1 MYRLG
6 PIHKRPIPP
15 LHSVKSSFKANPAEP
30 HTATSKI
37 RRKLH
42 TLSTDVA
49 PVLDPGMREY
59 YMARIGEIAHILQN
73 KVPSRNPRLHRRRLR
88 CNYKSDCATQP
99 PHALELPASMF
110 RKCAVC
116 YRLRYLFN
124 GRLCLSMI
132 AAQTAMTN
140 SLEVGFNKNID
151 AGEGSNSRS
160 TNDAMPSSRD
170 LKVKVV
176 GNRSLHRIDQYLY

>member
-6 PIHKRPIPP
+6 PIHKHPTRP
-15 LHSVKSSFKANPAEP
+15 LNSVKSSFKANPAEP
-30 HTATSKI
+30 HTATSEI

-49 PVLDPGMREY
+49 PVLDPGMREH
-59 YMARIGEIAHILQN
+59 YMAGIAEIVHILQN
-73 KVPSRNPRLHRRRLR
+73 KVSSRNPRLHRRRLR
-88 CNYKSDCATQP
+88 CNYKSDCATKP

-110 RKCAVC
+110 RKCAVG

-140 SLEVGFNKNID
+140 SSTRSCSLYSSVYHFNKLNF
-151 AGEGSNSRS
+151 
-160 TNDAMPSSRD
+160 
-170 LKVKVV
+170 
-176 GNRSLHRIDQYLY
+176 

>member
-1 MYRLG
+1 
-6 PIHKRPIPP
+6 
-15 LHSVKSSFKANPAEP
+15 
-30 HTATSKI
+30 
-37 RRKLH
+37 
-42 TLSTDVA
+42 
-49 PVLDPGMREY
+49 
-59 YMARIGEIAHILQN
+59 
-73 KVPSRNPRLHRRRLR
+73 
-88 CNYKSDCATQP
+88 
-99 PHALELPASMF
+99 
-110 RKCAVC
+110 
-116 YRLRYLFN
+116 
-124 GRLCLSMI
+124 MI